1 MFKLSDYTE
10 YIEENIDQVELP
22 EGPVNLYDPLRYF
35 LTIGGK
41 RIRPIL
47 TLLGAELFGA
57 QKEKAL
63 YQALAVEVFHNFT
76 LVHDDIMDDA
86 PLRRNKTTVHEKW
99 NNNTGIL
106 SGDVMVIKAYQ
117 LLCKNIDP
125 KILPETL
132 NLFNSTAIQV
142 CEGQQHDMDFEQRD
156 DVTIHEYIK
165 MISQKTSV
173 LLGSALRTGAIIAG
187 ASESDK
193 DAIYDFG
200 LHIGLAFQIKD
211 DILDLY
217 ADPEKFGKQVGGD
230 VMANKKTI
238 LHLTAINKAT
248 KEQLEIVKQLQ
259 YESNIDLKIS
269 RTRQLFDHL
278 KTKEDCQERMN
289 SHYKLAKEAI
299 DKISVSTENKAAL
312 LSLASYLM
320 EREV

>member
-1 MFKLSDYTE
+1 MFKLSDYTK
-10 YIEENIDQVELP
+10 YIEENINQLELP
-22 EGPVNLYDPLRYF
+22 EDPFNLYDPLRYF

-106 SGDVMVIKAYQ
+106 SGDVMMIKAYQ
-117 LLCKNIDP
+117 LLCKNIDQ

-173 LLGSALRTGAIIAG
+173 LLGSALRTGAIVAG
-187 ASESDK
+187 ASDSDK

-230 VMANKKTI
+230 VIANKKTI

-259 YESNIDLKIS
+259 NESNIELKIR
-269 RTRQLFDHL
+269 RTRQLFDNL
-278 KTKEDCQERMN
+278 NTKEDCQKRMN
-289 SHYKLAKEAI
+289 SHYKLAKKAM
-299 DKISVSTENKAAL
+299 DKISVSTEKKAAL
-312 LSLASYLM
+312 LSLALYLM
-320 EREV
+320 EREI